1 MKELSVTQEY
11 LICAV
16 NEKGKISGFS
26 TEKLVCFV
34 ASALL
39 DMQLAGCVSMDGKKA
54 TVTEELPAGRTYLRP
69 LYDFIHQPKPV
80 KLEKILEKYIDSVTD
95 QRLNELMEAVGGSL
109 EEMGLAESA
118 KAGLLSGKKSYTPT
132 KAALDRVIGRMRA
145 AILEG
150 GEVTREIAALVTL
163 LDKSKSLKAYFSDH
177 ERREIGARLKEIVN
191 TPDGRMLKDMI
202 DYVDEMTAAMVAA
215 ISVLG
220 I

>member
-1 MKELSVTQEY
+1 MKELSITQEY

-39 DMQLAGCVSMDGKKA
+39 DMQLSGCVSMDGKKV
-54 TVTEELPAGRTYLRP
+54 TVTGELPAGKSYLRP
-69 LYDFIHQPKPV
+69 LYDFINRPKPV
-80 KLEKILEKYIDSVTD
+80 KLEKVLEEYNCTVTD
-95 QRLNELMEAVGGSL
+95 KRLNELMEAVGGSL

-118 KAGLLSGKKSYTPT
+118 KAGILGGKKSYTPA
-132 KAALDRVIGRMRA
+132 KAALDDIIGSLRA

-150 GEVTREIAALVTL
+150 GQVTKEIAVLVTL
-163 LDKSKSLKAYFSDH
+163 LDKSKCLKAYFPDN
-177 ERREIGARLKEIVN
+177 ERREIGTKLKELVN
-191 TPDGRMLKDMI
+191 TPDGKLIKEMI
-202 DYVDEMTAAMVAA
+202 DYVDGMIVAMVAA
-215 ISVLG
+215 ISALG

>member
-1 MKELSVTQEY
+1 MKKLSITQEY

-39 DMQLAGCVSMDGKKA
+39 DMQLAGCVSMGGKKV
-54 TVTEELPAGRTYLRP
+54 TVTGDLPSEKSHLRP
-69 LYDFIHQPKPV
+69 LYDFINQPKPV
-80 KLEKILEKYIDSVTD
+80 KLEKILEEYNYSVTD
-95 QRLNELMEAVGGSL
+95 RRLNELMEAVGSSL
-109 EEMGLAESA
+109 EETGLAESA
-118 KAGLLSGKKSYTPT
+118 KAGILSGKKSYTPT
-132 KAALDRVIGRMRA
+132 KAALDGVIGRLRA

-150 GEVTREIAALVTL
+150 GEVTKEIAVLVTL
-163 LDKSKSLKAYFSDH
+163 LDKSKSLKAYFSDY
-177 ERREIGARLKEIVN
+177 ERREIGSKLKEIVN
-191 TPDGRMLKDMI
+191 TPDGRLLKDMI

-215 ISVLG
+215 ISALG